1 MCKDN
6 IFPEKNNGFQALPG
20 ADFLPWPYSAAEKN
34 DYFCDHKIE
43 STMIRQYAGLVKFA
57 HTIFAMPFAL
67 IGFVY
72 ALRTEGIPSDC
83 AGRYGW
89 VVLLLQVLLC
99 MVFARNAA
107 MGFNRWADRR
117 IDRANPRTADREIPA
132 GKISARAALRFVIVN
147 ALLFIVTAST
157 INLLTGL
164 LSPVALFVILMYSYC
179 KRFTALAHL
188 VLGLGLGIAPVG
200 AYIAVTGHFAWPPC
214 ILALL
219 DDLVRW
225 LRHHLCVAGRR
236 FRPQERPLL
245 HPGPFFGTG
254 VAPVQFSVACGE
266 RRGSFLVRV
275 VLSPERLALARRR
288 DFHAD
293 PRRRTPVGDPDT
305 AAEYRHRFRH
315 AQRHCEHGAGR
326 LRNYRSFAG
335 IKSGYFYTFAY
346 SLSIIKYY
354 TYYEYLL

>member
-1 MCKDN
+1 MISMACTGSGYCSGGGVHRRHGA
-6 IFPEKNNGFQALPG
+6 FRMAALYPG
-20 ADFLPWPYSAAEKN
+20 A
-34 DYFCDHKIE
+34 
-43 STMIRQYAGLVKFA
+43 AG
-57 HTIFAMPFAL
+57 
-67 IGFVY
+67 
-72 ALRTEGIPSDC
+72 
-83 AGRYGW
+83 
-89 VVLLLQVLLC
+89 
-99 MVFARNAA
+99 
-107 MGFNRWADRR
+107 
-117 IDRANPRTADREIPA
+117 
-132 GKISARAALRFVIVN
+132 
-147 ALLFIVTAST
+147 
-157 INLLTGL
+157 
-164 LSPVALFVILMYSYC
+164 
-179 KRFTALAHL
+179 
-188 VLGLGLGIAPVG
+188 
-200 AYIAVTGHFAWPPC
+200 
-214 ILALL
+214 
-219 DDLVRW
+219 DDLVRR

-254 VAPVQFSVACGE
+254 VAPVQYSVACGE
-266 RRGSFLVRV
+266 RRGTFLVRV

>member
-72 ALRTEGIPSDC
+72 ALRTEGIPSDWC
-83 AGRYGW
+83 GQIRLGGAALAGVALHGLRPQRRDG
-89 VVLLLQVLLC
+89 LQPLGRPPHRSGQSPHGRP
-99 MVFARNAA
+99 RN
-107 MGFNRWADRR
+107 
-117 IDRANPRTADREIPA
+117 PA

-147 ALLFIVTAST
+147 ALLFVVTAST

-164 LSPVALFVILMYSYC
+164 LSPVALFVILIYSYC

-219 DDLVRW
+219 VMTWCGGFDIIYALQDADFDRKNGLYSIP
-225 LRHHLCVAGRR
+225 AR
-236 FRPQERPLL
+236 FSARVSLLFSILL
-245 HPGPFFGTG
+245 HVVSVAALFWFGSYCPQNGWLWLGEGIFTLILVAEHLLVTPTRQRNIGIAFGTLNG
-254 VAPVQFSVACGE
+254 IASTVLAVFVITALL
-266 RRGSFLVRV
+266 RG
-275 VLSPERLALARRR
+275 
-288 DFHAD
+288 
-293 PRRRTPVGDPDT
+293 
-305 AAEYRHRFRH
+305 
-315 AQRHCEHGAGR
+315 
-326 LRNYRSFAG
+326 
-335 IKSGYFYTFAY
+335 
-346 SLSIIKYY
+346 
-354 TYYEYLL
+354 